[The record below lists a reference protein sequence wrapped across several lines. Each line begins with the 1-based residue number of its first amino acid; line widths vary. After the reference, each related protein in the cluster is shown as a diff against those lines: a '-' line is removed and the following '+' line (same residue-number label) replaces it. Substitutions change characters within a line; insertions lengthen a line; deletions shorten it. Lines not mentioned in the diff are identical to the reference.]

1 MQVDMTQPIRD
12 LLGKPALR
20 EGKPFLL
27 RDACQESL
35 LIPKEQDLPAKDK
48 LSRFALALKLNEDL
62 VNLTMEEI
70 VKLKE
75 MIGVM
80 QGPLV
85 YGRVCELLDEKR
97 LKIVKEEQPGMP
109 EMSNGMPER
118 SLG

>member
-27 RDACQESL
+27 RDACQECL

-48 LSRFALALKLNEDL
+48 LDRFTLALKLNEDI
-62 VNLTMEEI
+62 VNLKMEEI
-70 VKLKE
+70 VELKKLA
-75 MIGVM
+75 GVM

-97 LKIVKEEQPGMP
+97 LKLVKDEPQAELLEKTVG
-109 EMSNGMPER
+109 
-118 SLG
+118 